1 MVTVSKPLSASQ
13 AQAYHRSEF
22 TSAEQSYYTQS
33 NQVRGEWQGKLAA
46 QWGLT
51 GEVSEEQFARLA
63 NGQHLDTGEPL
74 VRHRDSFEYKNE
86 HGERSHRHD
95 PEQNGT

>member
-1 MVTVSKPLSASQ
+1 MVTISKPLSASQ

-22 TSAEQSYYTQS
+22 TSAKQNYYTQS

-51 GEVSEEQFARLA
+51 GEVTEEQFARLA
-63 NGQHLDTGEPL
+63 NGQHRIPASN
-74 VRHRDSFEYKNE
+74 SF
-86 HGERSHRHD
+86 GTVIRSNTKTSMATR
-95 PEQNGT
+95 